1 MTDAQHFRAAIE
13 CAVSDVKRDYN
24 AGVGLHFYP
33 VQLAARAVYL
43 AWLLGDPAPWTRDAA
58 NEMARK
64 KQATMDEPDYN
75 DWLER
80 VCDPEFITIG
90 RWGLELLKRQD
101 QPKG

>member
-1 MTDAQHFRAAIE
+1 
-13 CAVSDVKRDYN
+13 
-24 AGVGLHFYP
+24 
-33 VQLAARAVYL
+33 
-43 AWLLGDPAPWTRDAA
+43 
-58 NEMARK
+58 
-64 KQATMDEPDYN
+64 MDEPDYN